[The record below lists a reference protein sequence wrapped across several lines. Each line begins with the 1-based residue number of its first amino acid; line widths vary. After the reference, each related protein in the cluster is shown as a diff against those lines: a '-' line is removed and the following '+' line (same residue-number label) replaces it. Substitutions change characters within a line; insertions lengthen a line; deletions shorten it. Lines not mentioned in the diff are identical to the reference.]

1 MVLVYES
8 DPLDDEH
15 ARGKFYHV
23 CRGRIDQTPLTIP
36 AADTPYE
43 CQNCGLDLEAEDFF
57 VAMQKGSV

>member
-15 ARGKFYHV
+15 AGGHFYHV
-23 CRGRIDQTPLTIP
+23 CHGRVNRTPLTIP
-36 AADTPYE
+36 AVDAPYE
-43 CQNCGLDLEAEDFF
+43 CPHCGLDLETEDFF

>member
-15 ARGKFYHV
+15 AGGHFYHV
-23 CRGRIDQTPLTIP
+23 CRGRVNRTPLTIP
-36 AADTPYE
+36 AVEAPYE
-43 CQNCGLDLEAEDFF
+43 CPQCGLDLEAEDFF